1 MFELLLCFAGWSGMA
16 LGMDRH
22 HEDAWARAGS
32 ARRLRL
38 LRRAGAA
45 LLVLS
50 LLLAIGRPGALTVPF
65 SLAWW
70 FTAWSL
76 AALASTAAA
85 TWQPRRLPLLGLLA
99 LAAALALWPRP

>member
-1 MFELLLCFAGWSGMA
+1 MFELLLCFSGWCGMA

-22 HEDAWARAGS
+22 HEDAWARTGGAQ
-32 ARRLRL
+32 RLRL

-50 LLLAIGRPGALTVPF
+50 LVFALGRPGTLTVPL

-76 AALASTAAA
+76 AALAATAAA
-85 TWQPRRLPLLGLLA
+85 TWLPRRMPLLALLA
-99 LAAALALWPRP
+99 LATAMAFWPMS